1 MIKECF
7 LSILIKKISFLC
19 ANVLNRTLLSSP
31 RVFRCESRREE
42 DFEMLLAD
50 LIEMKFDKLEAL
62 ETMMENILRR
72 ISIIVAFVCAVLWQA
87 ARSRLSSSHNF
98 SSIIESHI
106 NY

>member
-1 MIKECF
+1 MFSLDFNQKDF
-7 LSILIKKISFLC
+7 ISLC
-19 ANVLNRTLLSSP
+19 KCPKLNIVEFSSGFP
-31 RVFRCESRREE
+31 MRGRREE
-42 DFEMLLAD
+42 DFEMLPVD